1 MACELKPS
9 IPLVGEHGI
18 PVHDELDLCR
28 VLDPHA
34 QGVAAVPPWGEVH
47 SDRVAMAREGYAEE
61 LRFTG
66 RIRGAAV
73 VKAFATVPREHFLGP
88 GPVARSEPDEPGRVL
103 ENWVDTTSAS
113 SRPH

>member
-1 MACELKPS
+1 MKSLARELKPS

-34 QGVAAVPPWGEVH
+34 QGRRCAAVERG
-47 SDRVAMAREGYAEE
+47 SLGSGRNGATGLCREE
-61 LRFTG
+61 LRFAAP
-66 RIRGAAV
+66 IRGAAV

-88 GPVARSEPDEPGRVL
+88 GPVARSALPAADHTECHGSQR
-103 ENWVDTTSAS
+103 
-113 SRPH
+113 